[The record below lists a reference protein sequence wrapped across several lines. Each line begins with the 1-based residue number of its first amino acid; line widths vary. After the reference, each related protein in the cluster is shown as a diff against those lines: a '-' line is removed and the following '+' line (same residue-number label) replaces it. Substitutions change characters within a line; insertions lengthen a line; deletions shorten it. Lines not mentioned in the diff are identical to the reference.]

1 MRMNYTPATRNPK
14 AGLPTPMAYRTVSLP
29 PTTPT
34 TIPTSTST
42 LTTTPTPFMTGMFDR
57 VRPNPYRCS
66 SCQGYK

>member
-29 PTTPT
+29 PATPATTP
-34 TIPTSTST
+34 PA
-42 LTTTPTPFMTGMFDR
+42 TPFMTGMFDR

>member
-14 AGLPTPMAYRTVSLP
+14 AGLVPPMAYRTVSLLLATP
-29 PTTPT
+29 PATPT
-34 TIPTSTST
+34 T
-42 LTTTPTPFMTGMFDR
+42 TTTPFMTGMFDR

>member
-1 MRMNYTPATRNPK
+1 MRMNYTPTTRNPK
-14 AGLPTPMAYRTVSLP
+14 AGLPTPMAYRTVSLL

-34 TIPTSTST
+34 ATPA
-42 LTTTPTPFMTGMFDR
+42 TTPPATTFMTGMFDR

>member
-29 PTTPT
+29 PATPPTTPT
-34 TIPTSTST
+34 TIPSSTST
-42 LTTTPTPFMTGMFDR
+42 TFMTGMFDR